1 LPNGELQAQI
11 LDGRPMSLGDHS
23 LVQNDDAG
31 TIQASV
37 ALWLSG
43 YAATEVNPLIE
54 LGIGYVALPAKDSA
68 ISSVSSKG
76 NLQRLL
82 TSRNEGLLNVWRV
95 SDVESRAWVVESNG
109 EKTLLKT
116 VSSAPFTPEVQGVI
130 LPSDGARVLLLA
142 DRRSDNWSATLN
154 GEALPLNDSKT
165 LSWTIGPNQSG
176 EILIQYSDGSRTAWL
191 LLSFM
196 MFVIVL
202 LMIAPRRRNTYRD
215 EWLEE

>member
-1 LPNGELQAQI
+1 
-11 LDGRPMSLGDHS
+11 
-23 LVQNDDAG
+23 
-31 TIQASV
+31 
-37 ALWLSG
+37 
-43 YAATEVNPLIE
+43 
-54 LGIGYVALPAKDSA
+54 
-68 ISSVSSKG
+68 
-76 NLQRLL
+76 
-82 TSRNEGLLNVWRV
+82 V

-130 LPSDGARVLLLA
+130 LPSDGARVLVLA

>member
-1 LPNGELQAQI
+1 
-11 LDGRPMSLGDHS
+11 
-23 LVQNDDAG
+23 
-31 TIQASV
+31 
-37 ALWLSG
+37 
-43 YAATEVNPLIE
+43 
-54 LGIGYVALPAKDSA
+54 
-68 ISSVSSKG
+68 
-76 NLQRLL
+76 
-82 TSRNEGLLNVWRV
+82 V

-130 LPSDGARVLLLA
+130 LPSDGARILTLA

-154 GEALPLNDSKT
+154 GETLPLNDSKT
-165 LSWTIGPNQSG
+165 LSWTIGPNKSG

-191 LLSFM
+191 LLSTI